1 MTYLH
6 RLLLGLCFTLAATS
20 VCHADDHDPW
30 EGFNRAM
37 FAFNDTTDR
46 YLLKPVTLG
55 YRKVTPQPVRQGV
68 GNVFSNALEIRN
80 VFNGLLQG
88 KPGQAGKDTGRF
100 LINTT
105 LGVAG
110 LFDVAQHMG
119 LEKTDGEDFGQTL
132 GVWGV
137 SNGPYLVL
145 PLLGPRTLRDTAS
158 IPVDWVTE
166 PMSYAGHTRTTI
178 EVRIVEAINTRS
190 SLLAMEQDI
199 GSDKYTLLRE
209 AYLQRREYL
218 INDGQVEDTFGAGAD
233 DDFGEFG
240 DF

>member
-1 MTYLH
+1 
-6 RLLLGLCFTLAATS
+6 LLFGLSLTLLVS
-20 VCHADDHDPW
+20 GVCHADDHDPW

-68 GNVFSNALEIRN
+68 NNVFSNALELRN

-119 LEKTDGEDFGQTL
+119 LERGDGEDFGQTL

-137 SNGPYLVL
+137 GDGPYLVL

-158 IPVDWVTE
+158 TPVDWVTE
-166 PMSYAGHTRTTI
+166 PLSYAGHTRTVI
-178 EVRIVEAINTRS
+178 EVRIAEAINTRS
-190 SLLAMEQDI
+190 SLL
-199 GSDKYTLLRE
+199 
-209 AYLQRREYL
+209 
-218 INDGQVEDTFGAGAD
+218 
-233 DDFGEFG
+233 
-240 DF
+240 